1 MGVGLRHPH
10 QLQPSPVR
18 QPVQIKNN
26 LEMDAIRK
34 KMQSLKAET
43 EQLYATIASFED
55 ATREATARADQADC
69 DIRDLGKKV
78 QNLEMGYDETND
90 KLTKATESLEEAD
103 KQYKEV
109 EADVAALT
117 RRIMLMEEEDK
128 KAADTLCNTV
138 TKLAITSKN
147 ADQILKAVKVV
158 ENTCLNNEVT
168 IEELDKNL
176 RSTIKMA
183 VDNEQKLDELSRKLG
198 VQESELKRG
207 LERAELAEKNL
218 KGIEEE
224 LETVGENMKQL
235 EKSAEKALEREE
247 KLVEKILSLQNKYKV
262 TEARFEYGEMNITK
276 LNQRIDDIEDEIY
289 REKLKI
295 KKCSDE
301 LNDTFDDMIS
311 NY

>member
-1 MGVGLRHPH
+1 MG
-10 QLQPSPVR
+10 
-18 QPVQIKNN
+18 
-26 LEMDAIRK
+26 
-34 KMQSLKAET
+34 
-43 EQLYATIASFED
+43 
-55 ATREATARADQADC
+55 
-69 DIRDLGKKV
+69 
-78 QNLEMGYDETND
+78 
-90 KLTKATESLEEAD
+90 
-103 KQYKEV
+103 YKEV

-198 VQESELKRG
+198 VQES
-207 LERAELAEKNL
+207 
-218 KGIEEE
+218 
-224 LETVGENMKQL
+224 V
-235 EKSAEKALEREE
+235 EKALEREE

-301 LNDTFDDMIS
+301 LNDTFDDMLA
-311 NY
+311 